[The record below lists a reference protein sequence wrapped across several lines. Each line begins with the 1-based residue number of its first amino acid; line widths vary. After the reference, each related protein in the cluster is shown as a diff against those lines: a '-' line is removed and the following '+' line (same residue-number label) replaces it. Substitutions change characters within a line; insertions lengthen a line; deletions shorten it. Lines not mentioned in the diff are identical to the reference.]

1 MGKNIQEVIEVGQET
16 KLPHRVKSQTGYWAM
31 GIWSLLYMLMY
42 ARISKGGSLLN
53 LMISLDTL
61 DSKKELT
68 GPRALERSIDDKS
81 QRRE

>member
-1 MGKNIQEVIEVGQET
+1 
-16 KLPHRVKSQTGYWAM
+16 M

-68 GPRALERSIDDKS
+68 GPKALERSIDDKS